1 MVFWLCAVCGALGL
15 AEWLRRFVI
24 QEVIYLAS
32 GYIMP
37 IFEIVIRKFKNYMFT
52 DEERLDKFLGRPH
65 GFETL

>member
-1 MVFWLCAVCGALGL
+1 M
-15 AEWLRRFVI
+15 I